1 MAQMMKMMNMTRNQL
16 NQSKTKMICPRRNYP
31 RRKIMRK
38 MKISNN
44 KDKKFES
51 PAAEMKK

>member
-1 MAQMMKMMNMTRNQL
+1 MAQMMKMMIMTRNQL
-16 NQSKTKMICPRRNYP
+16 NQSKTKMICP